1 MPVRDDEICENIFSR
16 YLIAQDKGLDARFS
30 LQWLRGPDYDITM
43 ELSSMETMAIL
54 ARKNKISFKEL
65 FSASYLK
72 PFIVSSGLMLF
83 QQLSGINAVMF
94 YSVSIFKD
102 SGSSIDSNLATII
115 LGIVNICATIISNIL
130 IDRYQSLESYLG

>member
-1 MPVRDDEICENIFSR
+1 MFNIQFR
-16 YLIAQDKGLDARFS
+16 YLIAQDKGLEARFS

-43 ELSSMETMAIL
+43 ELSSMESMAIM
-54 ARKNKISFKEL
+54 ARKNKLNINEL

-102 SGSSIDSNLATII
+102 AGSSIDSNLATII
-115 LGIVNICATIISNIL
+115 LGVVNICATVISNIL
-130 IDRYQSLESYLG
+130 IDR

>member
-1 MPVRDDEICENIFSR
+1 MPAWDTDICKNIFSR

-130 IDRYQSLESYLG
+130 IDRY

>member
-1 MPVRDDEICENIFSR
+1 MPVRDADICENVFPR

-65 FSASYLK
+65 FSASYVK

-130 IDRYQSLESYLG
+130 IDRY

>member
-1 MPVRDDEICENIFSR
+1 
-16 YLIAQDKGLDARFS
+16 
-30 LQWLRGPDYDITM
+30 
-43 ELSSMETMAIL
+43 METMAIL

-65 FSASYLK
+65 FSASYVK

-115 LGIVNICATIISNIL
+115 LGIVNICATIISNVL
-130 IDRYQSLESYLG
+130 IDRY